1 MTDIKRVGDTG
12 IHTVEGN
19 IAGNRANRL
28 TKQRDKQKADYEAA
42 KNKIKEQNAAG
53 VGRIDDKF
61 SAATDSLE
69 QEFRRRTVGLV
80 TADDFRKAKAE
91 TEEVKIDKDKFSQ
104 QREHE
109 AAEKRKKDRASKR
122 KKMASSLSFTV
133 DDDADNDVT
142 ENGEHSGES
151 LIEIKKAKK
160 DPNAV
165 TDFLPDKDRDTFQQQ
180 ERHRL
185 QKEWLAEQTRI
196 KNEVS
201 FDLRQ
206 LCQACYD
213 IESRISN

>member
-91 TEEVKIDKDKFSQ
+91 TEDVKIDKDKFSQ
-104 QREHE
+104 QREQE

-133 DDDADNDVT
+133 FFTRPLSSALS
-142 ENGEHSGES
+142 HSLACLS
-151 LIEIKKAKK
+151 ASIFCS
-160 DPNAV
+160 
-165 TDFLPDKDRDTFQQQ
+165 TFLDIAAAF
-180 ERHRL
+180 
-185 QKEWLAEQTRI
+185 
-196 KNEVS
+196 
-201 FDLRQ
+201 LRS
-206 LCQACYD
+206 A
-213 IESRISN
+213 N